1 MKVLQ
6 SIQTF
11 HEGLLDLAGKIKQSL
26 AEVAEIQ
33 DLATIKIL
41 KDTIVG
47 IMEAVHNAAVYIQK
61 YSGKGVSGKFCVYIY
76 YSENLYWYCY
86 TRQILANS
94 VSQGVRGIYKE
105 IWFLS

>member
-76 YSENLYWYCY
+76 YSENLY
-86 TRQILANS
+86 
-94 VSQGVRGIYKE
+94 
-105 IWFLS
+105 